1 MDFKDVL
8 KRLRSEANISQ
19 EALAKDLHISRS
31 AIAKYEAGLGIPSKE
46 ISKALANYFHIDE
59 SELLIDKYKKKKRFI
74 LPLIIS
80 LSSLL
85 ILGTIGI
92 TLVVVLQKDNSPIID
107 VDSDF
112 SIRGEKNKLSITS
125 EGYYPANT
133 YLDFELSFYGKKASD
148 AKISYTGNVV
158 TFDEQSFAKIYY
170 QNYNDESIYLISFIN
185 NGRYTLEYEVG
196 GFKKQIKFLIDDTSS
211 SWNSYRYT
219 YKDIYKWDGF
229 DKDNV
234 GRIEY
239 DITNASKGYGLSK
252 SYYSKNKSVFYDYLS
267 LLDNTFI
274 KTNRRMIEPGKEETK
289 IQYTIYDKTF
299 ILDFYRE
306 YLINGEDYYL
316 LNNKI
321 VYPNDSFELFY
332 RFNPVGNEIT
342 AVNIVDQS
350 KYKIEN
356 FYKIGFVLS
365 EGEVG
370 EEKYQIEGYRETIK
384 IYSSKTFSYQN
395 NHYKI
400 ITSENFSALFN
411 N

>member
-8 KRLRSEANISQ
+8 KRLRCEANISQ

-31 AIAKYEAGLGIPSKE
+31 AIAKYEAGLGTPSKE
-46 ISKALANYFHIDE
+46 VSKALADYFHIDE
-59 SELLIDKYKKKKRFI
+59 SELLIDKYNKKRRFI

-170 QNYNDESIYLISFIN
+170 QNYNDESKYLISFIN
-185 NGRYTLEYEVG
+185 NGHYTLEYEVG
-196 GFKKQIKFLIDDTSS
+196 GFKKQIKFVVDDTSS
-211 SWNSYRYT
+211 SWDSFKYT

-229 DKDNV
+229 NEEAV
-234 GRIEY
+234 ERIEY
-239 DITNASKGYGLSK
+239 DIINISKGYDLKK
-252 SYYSKNKSVFYDYLS
+252 SYYSVDKSVINDYLS
-267 LLDNTFI
+267 LLDNNFI
-274 KTNRRMIEPGKEETK
+274 KTNKRMIEPGKEEIK
-289 IQYTIYDKTF
+289 IEYTIGDKVYK
-299 ILDFYRE
+299 LDFYGE

-316 LNNKI
+316 LSNKLI
-321 VYPNDSFELFY
+321 YPNGNFNLLY
-332 RFNPVGNEIT
+332 YFNPIEADIT
-342 AVNIVDQS
+342 ATSVIDEKKYNID
-350 KYKIEN
+350 N
-356 FYKIGFVLS
+356 FFEIGFVLY

-370 EEKYQIEGYRETIK
+370 EEKYRVEGYGENIK
-384 IYSSKTFSYQN
+384 IYSSKLFSFHNKNYE
-395 NHYKI
+395 I
-400 ITSENFSALFN
+400 ITAEDFRIIFN
-411 N
+411 K